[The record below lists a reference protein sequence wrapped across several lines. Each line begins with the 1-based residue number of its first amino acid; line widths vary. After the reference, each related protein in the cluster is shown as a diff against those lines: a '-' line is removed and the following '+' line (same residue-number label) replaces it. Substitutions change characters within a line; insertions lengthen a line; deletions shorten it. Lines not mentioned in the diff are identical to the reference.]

1 MSQGASGEFAA
12 RKLKRSRQ
20 ERRWKDEDYKRRMLG
35 LDEKTD
41 PLEGSPQGRGIVL
54 SKVGV
59 EAKQPNS
66 AVRKCV
72 RVQIIKN
79 GRRLT
84 AFVPGENAIS
94 FIEEHDEVLI
104 EGIGGAEGGAKGD
117 IPGVG
122 HKVIKVNGVS
132 LEELVRGN
140 KEKPAR

>member
-1 MSQGASGEFAA
+1 MSNGASGEFAA

-20 ERRWKDEDYKRRMLG
+20 SRRWQDEDYKRRMLG

-41 PLEGSPQGRGIVL
+41 PLEGAPQARGIVL
-54 SKVGV
+54 AKVGV

-84 AFVPGENAIS
+84 AFVPGGNAIS
-94 FIEEHDEVLI
+94 FIDEHDEVLI

-117 IPGVG
+117 IPGVR